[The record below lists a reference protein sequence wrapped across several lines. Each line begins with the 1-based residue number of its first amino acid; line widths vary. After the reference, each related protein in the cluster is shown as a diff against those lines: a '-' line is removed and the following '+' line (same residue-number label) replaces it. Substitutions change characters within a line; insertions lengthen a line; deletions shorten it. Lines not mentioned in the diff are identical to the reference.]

1 MFSKCDYQVPALLFS
16 PYTPQAF
23 DQVKSTDF
31 IILFH
36 LSESDIVA
44 EHEASIGS
52 TFAPYNRFGRIDA
65 KSGIRLI
72 MHHRICNSK
81 ILKIIE

>member
-1 MFSKCDYQVPALLFS
+1 MHTSVDCHLVVVNIELFI
-16 PYTPQAF
+16 F
-23 DQVKSTDF
+23 FNENF

-44 EHEASIGS
+44 EHETSIGS
-52 TFAPYNRFGRIDA
+52 TFAPYNRLGRIDA

-81 ILKIIE
+81 